1 MIKRIVTVF
10 LLSLCFIITV
20 SADSAT
26 VFSVNCADADKET
39 FFVNVETD
47 TISGVG
53 GIDFTLNYD
62 SSFIKVKK
70 SSVKC
75 SLPRSEVVI
84 NEGSIR
90 VLWDTTEKVNLSQV
104 LLSAEFENE
113 GLRDASQSFNL
124 SFNDYYDNTLE
135 LNDIP
140 YTVSYFSADEI
151 QKVNA
156 NPWGTVFKVLG
167 VIIGAIVI
175 MAVGYYFYQTQ
186 KIEQTAKYLADSKG
200 MC

>member
-39 FFVNVETD
+39 FFVNIETD

-75 SLPRSEVVI
+75 SLPRSEVIV

-90 VLWDTTEKVNLSQV
+90 VLWDTTEKVNISQV

-140 YTVSYFSADEI
+140 YTVTYFATDEV
-151 QKVNA
+151 QKVKV

-167 VIIGAIVI
+167 MIIGAVVI

>member
-135 LNDIP
+135 MNDNP
-140 YTVSYFSADEI
+140 YTVSYFS
-151 QKVNA
+151 Q
-156 NPWGTVFKVLG
+156 
-167 VIIGAIVI
+167 
-175 MAVGYYFYQTQ
+175 YF
-186 KIEQTAKYLADSKG
+186 
-200 MC
+200 

>member
-26 VFSVNCADADKET
+26 VFSVNCADTDKET

-75 SLPRSEVVI
+75 SLPRSEVVV

-90 VLWDTTEKVNLSQV
+90 VLWDTTEMVNLSQV
-104 LLSAEFENE
+104 LISAEFENE

-151 QKVNA
+151 QKVKA
-156 NPWGTVFKVLG
+156 NPWCTVFKVLG